1 MQTIFKYTQKYII
14 KDLDETITRMN
25 ADIKEITKWTIK
37 DRLKLNPKAK
47 SIIMF
52 AQSRLFNTIY

>member
-1 MQTIFKYTQKYII
+1 MQTIFKYTYKYII

-52 AQSRLFNTIY
+52 A

>member
-1 MQTIFKYTQKYII
+1 MQTIFKYTYKYII
-14 KDLDETITRMN
+14 KDFDETITSMN
-25 ADIKEITKWTIK
+25 ADIKEITKWIIK

-52 AQSRLFNTIY
+52 A

>member
-1 MQTIFKYTQKYII
+1 MQTIFKYII

-25 ADIKEITKWTIK
+25 TDINEITKRTIK

-52 AQSRLFNTIY
+52 A

>member
-1 MQTIFKYTQKYII
+1 MQTIFKYKYKYIF
-14 KDLDETITRMN
+14 KDLNETITADMNECRMN

-47 SIIMF
+47 FIIMF
-52 AQSRLFNTIY
+52 A